1 MQLQVEDTIFHDWKI
16 KRIIGEGSF
25 GTVYEI
31 ERQEAA
37 RYYKAAAK
45 VISIPKS
52 RHEYMEM
59 LDEEMSEENVTAYYK
74 SLVDDVIEECDL
86 MERMK
91 GDSHIVSYEDHRV
104 MQDQDGIG
112 WTIQIRMELLKPL
125 ARYLGER
132 EAKVRDIIQLGI
144 HICQGLETCQK
155 FNVIHR
161 DIKPENIFISDTGN
175 YKLGDFGVS
184 KVLGRSELA
193 VSKKGTQ
200 MYMAPEV
207 YRGEQYDAT
216 VDIYS
221 LGLVLYKLM
230 NNNRFPFLPPAPEL
244 IRYQDK
250 ERALQKR
257 LSGETL
263 PLPCNAGVHLGNV
276 ILRACSFRSADRY
289 QNPRQMR
296 MELEQLLDD
305 GEAQY
310 SIRRNPVEQQKLDRG
325 EPVIPTSMHRDIH
338 VLSADLDATL
348 GVGGVHG
355 RQSIKAEEE
364 WRSEERKRRLAEEE
378 ERRKAEEE
386 RLRQEEEARKRQEEE
401 RKRLLEE
408 ARKKEEERRRIE
420 EEEARR
426 RVIEA
431 QKRAEEEA
439 RRRAEEERLRQEEEA
454 RRRAEEE
461 RLRQEEEARRKAEE
475 ERLRQEEEAKRKVE
489 EERLRQEEEARR
501 KAEEERLR
509 QEEEAKRRAEEERL
523 RQEEEAKRKA
533 EEERLRQEE
542 EARKKAEEERLRQE
556 EAKRKAEQEVARQ
569 VTEDVLRKVAE
580 EQKRREEQKQQAEKK
595 QEDKLPNETPI
606 VEEEESEI
614 EKTVGIKTE
623 DNKIEKKIDEKPE
636 DREEKSEATSPIRLA
651 NQLVR
656 VNRAQQIQNISRTEE
671 KKDEAIHSGQ
681 TNKEPIIIPKR
692 KWLSNK
698 KKVFFAGVE
707 TLVIIIIIVIV
718 MINLNYVR
726 VPGVD
731 GIAYDQAVGML
742 EDVSLQVG
750 STEYVFSDD
759 VAEGL
764 IIEQSKEES
773 SKVRKGSSV
782 DLVISKGIERVSM
795 PDLLNHSLDDAQQI
809 IDAMNME
816 IQLHAEEVY
825 NDSVAAG
832 LICDQDVPGGKE
844 VTRGAIVTVKISK
857 GSELLTV
864 PMVVGIT
871 KKEAVE
877 MLKNAGFKKK
887 KITIE
892 QEYSES
898 IAEGIVMAQ
907 SIEADAHVEKD
918 STITITVSKGV
929 EPTTSNNYTP
939 SNTEKKSTNESG
951 WNWEFID

>member
-475 ERLRQEEEAKRKVE
+475 ERLRQEEEAKR
-489 EERLRQEEEARR
+489 
-501 KAEEERLR
+501 
-509 QEEEAKRRAEEERL
+509 RAEEERL

-898 IAEGIVMAQ
+898 IAECIVMAQ

>member
-475 ERLRQEEEAKRKVE
+475 ERLRQEEEAKR
-489 EERLRQEEEARR
+489 
-501 KAEEERLR
+501 
-509 QEEEAKRRAEEERL
+509 RAEEERL

>member
-132 EAKVRDIIQLGI
+132 EVKVRDIIQLGI

-310 SIRRNPVEQQKLDRG
+310 SIRRNPMDQQKLDRG
-325 EPVIPTSMHRDIH
+325 EPVIPASMHQDIH

-386 RLRQEEEARKRQEEE
+386 RLRQKEEARKRQEEE

-420 EEEARR
+420 EEETRR
-426 RVIEA
+426 RAIEA

-439 RRRAEEERLRQEEEA
+439 RRR
-454 RRRAEEE
+454 
-461 RLRQEEEARRKAEE
+461 
-475 ERLRQEEEAKRKVE
+475 
-489 EERLRQEEEARR
+489 
-501 KAEEERLR
+501 
-509 QEEEAKRRAEEERL
+509 
-523 RQEEEAKRKA
+523 A

-580 EQKRREEQKQQAEKK
+580 EQKRREEQKQQAEKT

-671 KKDEAIHSGQ
+671 KKDETIHSGQ

-726 VPGVD
+726 VPSVD

-825 NDSVAAG
+825 NDSVAVG
-832 LICDQDVPGGKE
+832 LICDQDVPGGNE

-929 EPTTSNNYTP
+929 KPTTSNNYTP

>member
-454 RRRAEEE
+454 R
-461 RLRQEEEARRKAEE
+461 
-475 ERLRQEEEAKRKVE
+475 
-489 EERLRQEEEARR
+489 
-501 KAEEERLR
+501 
-509 QEEEAKRRAEEERL
+509 
-523 RQEEEAKRKA
+523 
-533 EEERLRQEE
+533 
-542 EARKKAEEERLRQE
+542 KKAEEERLRQE

>member
-132 EAKVRDIIQLGI
+132 EVKVRDIIQLGI

-184 KVLGRSELA
+184 KVLGGSELA

-263 PLPCNAGVHLGNV
+263 PLPCNAGVRLGNV
-276 ILRACSFRSADRY
+276 ILRACSFLSADRY

-305 GEAQY
+305 EEAQY
-310 SIRRNPVEQQKLDRG
+310 SIRRNPMEQQKLDRG
-325 EPVIPTSMHRDIH
+325 ENVISASMPQDIH

-348 GVGGVHG
+348 GVGVVHG

-408 ARKKEEERRRIE
+408 ARKREEERRRIE
-420 EEEARR
+420 EEQARQRAIEAR
-426 RVIEA
+426 
-431 QKRAEEEA
+431 KRAEEEA
-439 RRRAEEERLRQEEEA
+439 R
-454 RRRAEEE
+454 
-461 RLRQEEEARRKAEE
+461 
-475 ERLRQEEEAKRKVE
+475 
-489 EERLRQEEEARR
+489 
-501 KAEEERLR
+501 
-509 QEEEAKRRAEEERL
+509 RRAEEERL

-542 EARKKAEEERLRQE
+542 EARRKAEEERLQQEE
-556 EAKRKAEQEVARQ
+556 EAKKKAEQEVARQ

-580 EQKRREEQKQQAEKK
+580 EQKRREEQKQQAEKT
-595 QEDKLPNETPI
+595 QEDKQPKETPVI
-606 VEEEESEI
+606 EEEESEI
-614 EKTVGIKTE
+614 EKTVGAKTE
-623 DNKIEKKIDEKPE
+623 DNKAEQKIDEKTE
-636 DREEKSEATSPIRLA
+636 DREEKSEASSPIRLA
-651 NQLVR
+651 NQPVR

-671 KKDEAIHSGQ
+671 KKEETIHSGQ
-681 TNKEPIIIPKR
+681 TNKEPIMIPKR
-692 KWLSNK
+692 KRLSNK
-698 KKVFFAGVE
+698 KKVFLAGIGI
-707 TLVIIIIIVIV
+707 LIIIIVVIV
-718 MINLNYVR
+718 MVNLNYTR
-726 VPGVD
+726 VPSVD

-750 STEYVFSDD
+750 STEYVFSDN

-764 IIEQSKEES
+764 IIEQSKEEA

-782 DLVISKGIERVSM
+782 DLVISKGVERVSM
-795 PDLLNHSLDDAQQI
+795 PDLLNHSLEDAQQI
-809 IDAMNME
+809 IDALNME
-816 IQLHAEEVY
+816 IQLQAEEVY
-825 NDSVAAG
+825 NDAVTAG
-832 LICDQDVPGGKE
+832 LICDQDVPAGNE
-844 VTRGAIVTVKISK
+844 VTRGAVVTVKVSK

-864 PMVVGIT
+864 PSVVGIT

-887 KITIE
+887 KITVE

-898 IAEGIVMAQ
+898 AAEGTVMAQ
-907 SIEADAHVEKD
+907 SIEADAQVEKE
-918 STITITVSKGV
+918 SAITITVSKGV
-929 EPTTSNNYTP
+929 KPTTSNNYTP
-939 SNTEKKSTNESG
+939 SSTGKKSTNESG

>member
-439 RRRAEEERLRQEEEA
+439 RRR
-454 RRRAEEE
+454 
-461 RLRQEEEARRKAEE
+461 
-475 ERLRQEEEAKRKVE
+475 
-489 EERLRQEEEARR
+489 
-501 KAEEERLR
+501 AEEERLR

>member
-132 EAKVRDIIQLGI
+132 EVKVRDIIQLGI

-310 SIRRNPVEQQKLDRG
+310 SIRRNPMDQQKLDRG
-325 EPVIPTSMHRDIH
+325 EPVIPASMHQDIH

-386 RLRQEEEARKRQEEE
+386 RLRQKEEARKRQEEE

-420 EEEARR
+420 EEETRR
-426 RVIEA
+426 RAIEA

-454 RRRAEEE
+454 RK
-461 RLRQEEEARRKAEE
+461 KAEE
-475 ERLRQEEEAKRKVE
+475 ERLRQEEEAKR
-489 EERLRQEEEARR
+489 RAEEEARR

-523 RQEEEAKRKA
+523 RQEEEARRKA

-580 EQKRREEQKQQAEKK
+580 EQKRREEQKQQAEKT

-671 KKDEAIHSGQ
+671 KKDETIHSGQ

-726 VPGVD
+726 VPSVD

-825 NDSVAAG
+825 NDSVAVG
-832 LICDQDVPGGKE
+832 LICDQDVPGGNE

-929 EPTTSNNYTP
+929 KPTTSNNYTP